1 MNGWSTALLI
11 VGILF
16 LVFIVILLVMRR
28 RRNRAI
34 GGFSAAR
41 GGSRSGRYAT
51 GEETGT
57 DTIPGPSPLKFPEKN
72 TYEKFYDVFGD
83 KLYDAEPKVRD
94 ELEST
99 FYDAGSLK
107 PYPQTTSITSI
118 TSITPEEEDSY
129 SGGGYAGDK
138 YLSGLKDQYN

>member
-16 LVFIVILLVMRR
+16 LVFIVILFVMRR

-34 GGFSAAR
+34 RGAAAAAR
-41 GGSRSGRYAT
+41 GGGGRYAKNT
-51 GEETGT
+51 GTGTGT
-57 DTIPGPSPLKFPEKN
+57 DTIPDASPLKFPEKN
-72 TYEKFYDVFGD
+72 TYEKFYDVLGV

-99 FYDAGSLK
+99 FYDEGSLE
-107 PYPQTTSITSI
+107 PYHPRSKTSI
-118 TSITPEEEDSY
+118 TSITPEEEGY